1 MLTRPNADVSS
12 MRVKIGAVRTE
23 IPVTVNVLT
32 RLQSAILFSD
42 SCFIVSIQVGGGT
55 DRVKGLRSVFA
66 NLCHAL
72 VKSFQTAWKLKETAE
87 SGLY

>member
-42 SCFIVSIQVGGGT
+42 SCFIVSIQVGGGPI
-55 DRVKGLRSVFA
+55 G
-66 NLCHAL
+66 
-72 VKSFQTAWKLKETAE
+72 
-87 SGLY
+87 